1 MTTAGNLDELWIL
14 TKDSAYSTS
23 HNREL
28 NKTMRGDPPE
38 TLLYAVLC
46 AIYEGHTSKPDLYS
60 HLESMFV
67 VRLQRMTLSPLDV
80 DEAIQ
85 HGLNEDL
92 IEQTDSDL
100 SLTTRGIDALK
111 DSRKQVLQEGYWMK
125 RFLQEKN
132 VVMISAFFLV
142 ILVILK
148 LWVGLSIGS
157 HAMITDGL
165 ENVTD
170 LIVVGIIALSLRF
183 EKDRIGAI
191 AIMLFMLISGTLLGF
206 NALSRLF
213 EPEVIH
219 VSFWAYVVAIVSIA
233 LNLGLIWLKTL
244 VGRMSGNLALVSDA
258 KEDQTHIRIATGVI
272 IGLIFAEFHIYVIDS
287 IVAIL
292 IAIVIIFEGFEAL
305 RELLQAG
312 DDLSVD
318 TIHLAAADQYDDL
331 MTAWILAQ
339 LARGPETE
347 DALNA
352 AFIKGIT
359 IGYKYFD
366 VHAVLGFSNL
376 EEKGIRKHIQI
387 AKRSGLILEK
397 NGLLSI
403 TNNGLS
409 MYYKNRVSELKHVSR
424 HFSKERSNRRRAVYI
439 ILGWTTLILLLL
451 FGESLYIGAMAFLH
465 TLLGM

>member
-1 MTTAGNLDELWIL
+1 MKKPGDLEELWKFTEADI
-14 TKDSAYSTS
+14 YSTR

-28 NKTMRGDPPE
+28 NKTMRGDAPE

-46 AIYEGHTSKPDLYS
+46 AIYEGHTSKDSLYS

-85 HGLNEDL
+85 QGLNEGL
-92 IEQTDSDL
+92 VEQSDREL
-100 SLTTRGIDALK
+100 SLTTHGIDALK
-111 DSRKQVLQEGYWMK
+111 ESRKQVLHEGYWMR

-132 VVMISAFFLV
+132 VVLISGFFLI

-148 LWVGLSIGS
+148 LWVGLNIGS

-170 LIVVGIIALSLRF
+170 LIVVVIIALSLRY
-183 EKDRIGAI
+183 DRDRLGAI
-191 AIMLFMLISGTLLGF
+191 AIMLFMLFSGTLLGY
-206 NALSRLF
+206 NALLHLF
-213 EPEVIH
+213 QPEVIE
-219 VSFWAYVVAIVSIA
+219 VSFWAYIVAIISIV
-233 LNLGLIWLKTL
+233 LNLGSIWLKTL

-272 IGLIFAEFHIYVIDS
+272 IGLLFAEFQIYVIDS

-292 IAIVIIFEGFEAL
+292 IAIVIVFEGLEAL
-305 RELLQAG
+305 RELLEAG

-318 TIHLAAADQYDDL
+318 TLHLAAADQYDDL

-339 LARGPETE
+339 LARGPKTE
-347 DALNA
+347 DALND
-352 AFIKGIT
+352 AFIRGIT
-359 IGYKYFD
+359 IGYRYFD

-387 AKRSGLILEK
+387 AKRSGLITDK

-409 MYYKNRVSELKHVSR
+409 MYYKNRVSELKSISR
-424 HFSKERSNRRRAVYI
+424 RFSKERSNRRRVAYI
-439 ILGWTTLILLLL
+439 IFGWTTLILLLL
-451 FGESLYIGAMAFLH
+451 FGESLYVATM
-465 TLLGM
+465 TLLHSILGI